1 MLPGGKKSPP
11 ELTTTKETTTMTN
24 TTIYSSRST
33 LAAWKNYTNRQT
45 ARHDAMLNRRLFGE
59 VNYTTIIDVAEDYLF
74 YCDKLYTLR
83 VKHGFRKN
91 DNVWLPSYPDIARAY
106 DQQNAAYE
114 KLSTICELTHT
125 NINAAIKAAKVRW
138 HNYNRG
144 LGLYDIICDVDYCG
158 KALQQMA

>member
-1 MLPGGKKSPP
+1 MSPGGKKSPP
-11 ELTTTKETTTMTN
+11 ELTTTKETTTMTQN
-24 TTIYSSRST
+24 TIIPSRST
-33 LAAWKNYTNRQT
+33 LAAWKNYYKRQAADSEAQL
-45 ARHDAMLNRRLFGE
+45 ARALFGT
-59 VNYTTIIDVAEDYLF
+59 VNYTMIIDVAEDWLF
-74 YCDKLYTLR
+74 YSDQLYSLR

-91 DNVWLPSYPDIARAY
+91 DNCWLPSYPDIARAY

-144 LGLYDIICDVDYCG
+144 LGLYDIVCDVDYCG